1 MFGRYVLRIGIA
13 RLKGKAAIMG
23 ALLVVCALLGP
34 VVGAGSARA
43 QSGPEVPENP
53 YGVNLFLHKEVETWK
68 IEETLRMVQEANI
81 AWIKQ
86 EFSWQEIEFEKGYF
100 WDDKWDKSA
109 WEKFDRIVDLAD
121 SYGLKV
127 IARVS
132 APPAWAKAEDGSGPL
147 KDNNDL
153 ADFINALLEHYNG
166 RIQYV
171 QVWNEPNLA
180 AEWVPGQAVSP
191 VGYATM
197 MQTVYP
203 AVKAANPNVTIL
215 SAPLAITL
223 EGPELRGNM
232 NDLDYW
238 NGLYAAGIQGNF
250 DVASANAYGL
260 DQPPE
265 AEPGEDV
272 LNFRRVELLRD
283 IMVNNGDSDKSIWLN
298 EYAWNASPDSL
309 PEEEKNYW
317 RHVSEE
323 TQAEW
328 TVQGVNY
335 AREFWPWAGVASIWY
350 FRQVGDVPED
360 KAEYYFRMVN
370 PDFSTAP
377 IYDAVKEDAMRY
389 PGPVSQGV
397 TATPT
402 LLPLETPVPPTA
414 TTAVEPPTATMEATA
429 TTAPPVNTPT
439 AEVEATATVGVEATV
454 TSDVVVASPTAG
466 GTATPGATASAAT
479 PAETPRPEP
488 SAVAGA
494 SGGNGG
500 NTLLFVLGGAL
511 VLAGLGG
518 LGYYFMRTRR
528 EVSD

>member
-1 MFGRYVLRIGIA
+1 LVLRSHIQRRRAGWYA
-13 RLKGKAAIMG
+13 
-23 ALLVVCALLGP
+23 ALLVLVSILGWAWPAL
-34 VVGAGSARA
+34 ARPQA
-43 QSGPEVPENP
+43 APIVPGNP
-53 YGVNLFLHKEVETWK
+53 YGVNLFLHKEVEVWK

-81 AWIKQ
+81 PWIKQ
-86 EFSWQEIEFEKGYF
+86 EFPWQEIEFQKGYF
-100 WDDKWDKSA
+100 FDDKWSKSA
-109 WEKFDRIVDLAD
+109 WDKFDVIVDLAD
-121 SYGLKV
+121 KYGLEV

-132 APPAWAKAEDGSGPL
+132 HPPAWAKAEDGSGPL

-153 ADFINALLEHYNG
+153 ADFANALLEHYNG

-180 AEWVPGQAVSP
+180 AEWVPDKAVDP
-191 VGYATM
+191 AGYAEM
-197 MQTVYP
+197 MKTFYP
-203 AVKAANPNVTIL
+203 SVKAAHPDAIIL

-238 NGLYAAGIQGNF
+238 NGLYDAGIKGNF

-265 AEPGEDV
+265 AEPGPRT
-272 LNFRRVELLRD
+272 LNFRRVELLRE
-283 IMVNNGDSDKSIWLN
+283 IMVENGDADKAIWLN
-298 EYAWNASPDSL
+298 EYAWNASPESL

-328 TVQGVNY
+328 TVRGVNY
-335 AREFWPWAGVASIWY
+335 AREFWPWVGVMSIWY
-350 FRQVGDVPED
+350 FRQVGDVPPE

-370 PDFSTAP
+370 PDFTIVP
-377 IYDAVKEDAMRY
+377 IYDAVKVAAMQY

-397 TATPT
+397 TPTPT
-402 LLPLETPVPPTA
+402 LVPLETPVPPTA
-414 TTAVEPPTATMEATA
+414 TAILVEPTITAAPLEATI
-429 TTAPPVNTPT
+429 TPVV
-439 AEVEATATVGVEATV
+439 AATV
-454 TSDVVVASPTAG
+454 TSDVVVVSPTAG
-466 GTATPGATASAAT
+466 RTASPAGTPSPVAT
-479 PAETPRPEP
+479 PAETPRPLPTE
-488 SAVAGA
+488 VASA
-494 SGGNGG
+494 SGGGG
-500 NTLLFVLGGAL
+500 SNTLLLVLGGAL

-528 EVSD
+528 GAGE